1 MYIVAIG
8 WIYVVLMMSITE
20 TSFTAG
26 AMTFVFYCMLPL
38 GVILYLLGTPERR
51 RRRGELEKKQNSEM
65 LQAISSD
72 PASDPT
78 LDQTESLISPQGRSV
93 K

>member
-20 TSFTAG
+20 TSITAG
-26 AMTFVFYCMLPL
+26 VMTFVLYCMLPL

-51 RRRGELEKKQNSEM
+51 RRQIATEKEASE
-65 LQAISSD
+65 QGSPAISSD
-72 PASDPT
+72 
-78 LDQTESLISPQGRSV
+78 QTESIPPTSPHP
-93 K
+93 

>member
-20 TSFTAG
+20 TSIIAG
-26 AMTFVFYCMLPL
+26 VMTFVLYGILPL

-51 RRRGELEKKQNSEM
+51 RRRDALEKKQNSEAAPEI
-65 LQAISSD
+65 LANA
-72 PASDPT
+72 AS
-78 LDQTESLISPQGRSV
+78 DQTESTQVNIPR
-93 K
+93 